1 MGALQVTV
9 DSVDSIIDAC
19 SIDFSV
25 FSVHSCEE
33 KDVYLSLATALGR
46 WNRQRE
52 RENTQSSDCLQFDC
66 SFLRGLYKSKAA
78 GADFRNLETRK
89 DKCRFS
95 ERSERAFLSRALVK
109 DDDSHRHVSSECHH
123 RI

>member
-46 WNRQRE
+46 WNRERE
-52 RENTQSSDCLQFDC
+52 RERIHRAATVCSLIVLFCEAFTNPRLQEPTFVTWRQGKT
-66 SFLRGLYKSKAA
+66 S
-78 GADFRNLETRK
+78 ADFLK
-89 DKCRFS
+89 DQKEHF
-95 ERSERAFLSRALVK
+95 FPGP
-109 DDDSHRHVSSECHH
+109 
-123 RI
+123 